1 MSTNSDLSLSQR
13 KLKVLENLDK
23 GHAALHKSLSDLDPE
38 DAFLGTRWSVW
49 DVIKHLDSEGFVD
62 TLESIS
68 EGAAHLFPPFTSRA
82 EKLKLDISHLD
93 QTFLRFKT
101 LIESMSEEQLLR
113 EATPE
118 NTYNTFPALNMIEL
132 LERFSNH
139 ESNHAIQIEKTLT
152 YVKAFNAREK
162 VVTIITLNTDIDP
175 IVPDDIL
182 GMMKH
187 ADYLAATL
195 PILDVLE
202 GKFAA
207 LPIQLLDNNYKEV
220 VARLIRESKAGLWVV
235 LCISSQPSRVESN
248 CITLATQQ
256 CEKVIHY
263 NPHSTNDENI

>member
-1 MSTNSDLSLSQR
+1 M
-13 KLKVLENLDK
+13 
-23 GHAALHKSLSDLDPE
+23 
-38 DAFLGTRWSVW
+38 
-49 DVIKHLDSEGFVD
+49 
-62 TLESIS
+62 
-68 EGAAHLFPPFTSRA
+68 
-82 EKLKLDISHLD
+82 
-93 QTFLRFKT
+93 
-101 LIESMSEEQLLR
+101 
-113 EATPE
+113 
-118 NTYNTFPALNMIEL
+118 
-132 LERFSNH
+132 
-139 ESNHAIQIEKTLT
+139 
-152 YVKAFNAREK
+152 
-162 VVTIITLNTDIDP
+162 VTIITLNTDIDP